1 MNEIYKK
8 EIKELFD
15 KYDRL
20 SPITNDDFKR
30 VIKKQAEDMNIENL
44 ENLDE
49 ISEVCSNNFKNNID
63 MLKDI
68 YNNVWEFTL
77 NNEEEL
83 IYYVS
88 LIRDILNMLKQ

>member
-1 MNEIYKK
+1 MKYIKRKLKK
-8 EIKELFD
+8 IFD
-15 KYDRL
+15 EYDRL

-49 ISEVCSNNFKNNID
+49 ISKVCCNNFKNNID

-68 YNNVWEFTL
+68 YNDVWEFTL
-77 NNEEEL
+77 NDEEEL
-83 IYYVS
+83 IYHIS
-88 LIRDILNMLKQ
+88 LIKDILNMLKQ

>member
-1 MNEIYKK
+1 MNEIYKR

-15 KYDRL
+15 EYDRL
-20 SPITNDDFKR
+20 SPLTNDYIKR
-30 VIKKQAEDMNIENL
+30 VIKKQAEDLNIENL

-49 ISEVCSNNFKNNID
+49 ISKACCNNFKNNID

-83 IYYVS
+83 IYYMS

>member
-1 MNEIYKK
+1 MDEIYKK

-15 KYDRL
+15 EYDRL
-20 SPITNDDFKR
+20 SPITKDDFKR

-49 ISEVCSNNFKNNID
+49 ISKACCNNFKNNID

-68 YNNVWEFTL
+68 YNRVWGLYEF
-77 NNEEEL
+77 N
-83 IYYVS
+83 
-88 LIRDILNMLKQ
+88 